1 MIKMLD
7 SSKNPNLQYTQNYAQ
22 NYTQNYAQDYTQN
35 YTQNYKKEKMAKVI
49 T

>member
-1 MIKMLD
+1 MIKMLN
-7 SSKNPNLQYTQNYAQ
+7 SSKNPNLQ
-22 NYTQNYAQDYTQN
+22 YTQN